1 MIAIIIIALLIAIL
15 SIGYKYM
22 YTRTISVS
30 VIAARGIDM
39 FSIGGVPGSRP
50 TVRLFFASLS
60 APSNWTSSTLKAD
73 VST

>member
-15 SIGYKYM
+15 SIGYNYV
-22 YTRTISVS
+22 YIHTISVS
-30 VIAARGIDM
+30 VIVAWGIDM

-50 TVRLFFASLS
+50 AVRLFFASLS

-73 VST
+73 VRT